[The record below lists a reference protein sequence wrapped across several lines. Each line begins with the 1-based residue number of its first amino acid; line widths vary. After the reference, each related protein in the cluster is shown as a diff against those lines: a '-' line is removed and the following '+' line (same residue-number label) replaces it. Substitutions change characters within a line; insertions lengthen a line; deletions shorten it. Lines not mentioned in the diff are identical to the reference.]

1 MVVRVWPCFSS
12 AAAAV
17 HHARCTVQDF
27 KHFLDTSGRELAQTH
42 EFLVRARLAAS
53 SVTHLS
59 SHTPHGH
66 RCSGSMPCRTWGSH
80 TCTRHSRW
88 GRGVNRL
95 FGFLVVRL
103 TAPCADGR
111 RLRHAV
117 HGALQS
123 LLLRVWCAC
132 VARPTADILRRVDAR
147 SAVEDD
153 GVLGERHHVDVAS
166 EGVLHLPLH
175 QHHQ

>member
-17 HHARCTVQDF
+17 HHAHCTVQDF

-66 RCSGSMPCRTWGSH
+66 RCSG
-80 TCTRHSRW
+80 
-88 GRGVNRL
+88 
-95 FGFLVVRL
+95 VV
-103 TAPCADGR
+103 
-111 RLRHAV
+111 
-117 HGALQS
+117 ALQWFRETVIGS
-123 LLLRVWCAC
+123 LAACHRLAPSPVNAIVMQLLGVVVGVRV
-132 VARPTADILRRVDAR
+132 
-147 SAVEDD
+147 
-153 GVLGERHHVDVAS
+153 
-166 EGVLHLPLH
+166 
-175 QHHQ
+175 